1 MSTLQDI
8 VNEILKIR
16 EAIDQVEVKGNQN
29 RTLLSYAYGRCD
41 VLIQAIQ
48 ETERQ
53 ILNENQ
59 NGSKETNTLTED
71 GEVIGEQNSESAG

>member
-41 VLIQAIQ
+41 GLIQAIQ

-59 NGSKETNTLTED
+59 NKDTNTLTED

>member
-16 EAIDQVEVKGNQN
+16 EAIDQVEVRGNQN
-29 RTLLSYAYGRCD
+29 RTLLSYAYGKCD
-41 VLIQAIQ
+41 SLIQEIQ

-59 NGSKETNTLTED
+59 NGSKDTNTLTED

>member
-1 MSTLQDI
+1 MSTLQDV

-29 RTLLSYAYGRCD
+29 RTLLSYAYGKCD
-41 VLIQAIQ
+41 GLIQAIQ

-59 NGSKETNTLTED
+59 NGSKDTNTLTED

>member
-41 VLIQAIQ
+41 GLIQAIQ

>member
-29 RTLLSYAYGRCD
+29 RTLLSYAYGKCD
-41 VLIQAIQ
+41 GLIQAIQ

-59 NGSKETNTLTED
+59 NGSKDTNTLTED